1 MKVLLVGDDWASDH
15 HDVELMDV
23 SGRTLARVRLAEGAG
38 GVARLHGLVGEYLAG
53 DDDSD
58 QAEVRVGIETGQGL
72 WVAALVAAGYRVF
85 AVNPAQ
91 AAACRARH
99 RVSGAKSDIT
109 DAHLLAD
116 LVRTDAHQLRPV
128 AADSAGAS
136 AVKVVARLHKT
147 LIWDRARQVRRL
159 GYQLA
164 GFFPAALAAYS
175 ELGLD
180 SADVLELL
188 ARAPDPAA
196 AARLTTAQ
204 IDAALKRG
212 RRHDRAAKTAAIR
225 AALRSAQLTAAPP
238 VTVAGAATVRA
249 LTALIRTLNE
259 QITVLDGQVRDL
271 FGMHP
276 DAEIIASQPGLGP
289 VLGARVL
296 AEFGDDP
303 NTYASARAR
312 KNYAATSPITRRS
325 GKSKYVMARY
335 VHNDRLRDAL
345 RMQAFVALGQSPGA
359 RAYYDAL
366 RGRGIGHEAALRQLA
381 SRLVGILHGCLKTR
395 TRYNEALAWP
405 QYQNRAAA

>member
-276 DAEIIASQPGLGP
+276 DAEIIASQPGLG
-289 VLGARVL
+289 A
-296 AEFGDDP
+296 
-303 NTYASARAR
+303 
-312 KNYAATSPITRRS
+312 
-325 GKSKYVMARY
+325 
-335 VHNDRLRDAL
+335 
-345 RMQAFVALGQSPGA
+345 
-359 RAYYDAL
+359 
-366 RGRGIGHEAALRQLA
+366 
-381 SRLVGILHGCLKTR
+381 C
-395 TRYNEALAWP
+395 
-405 QYQNRAAA
+405 